1 MRTLPRFLAA
11 CASLLIAGGVVAQM
25 KPQPQSPVR
34 IEYTKA
40 KEAAEQAP
48 RISKEDAEKLLK
60 EGKAVFV
67 DVRSQNSYS
76 IGHIKGAI
84 SIPGS
89 QLAMRITEIPPKKKV
104 ITYCACHHEETAGLA
119 VEILKVH
126 GIKDAAALKGG
137 WIEWRDSHL
146 PMEGMSVH

>member
-1 MRTLPRFLAA
+1 MRRLPIVLA
-11 CASLLIAGGVVAQM
+11 SVVIAGGAVAQM

-48 RISKEDAEKLLK
+48 RISKEEAEKLVK

-67 DVRSQNSYS
+67 DGWTEQTYAV
-76 IGHIKGAI
+76 GHIKGAL

-89 QLAMRITEIPPKKKV
+89 QLAMRITEIPAKKKI
-104 ITYCACHHEETAGLA
+104 ITYCASHAEETAGLA
-119 VEILKVH
+119 VAILKAH

-146 PMEGMSVH
+146 PIEGISVR

>member
-1 MRTLPRFLAA
+1 MKRLSIA
-11 CASLLIAGGVVAQM
+11 CASLLIAGGAFAQM

-48 RISKEDAEKLLK
+48 RISKEEAQKLVK
-60 EGKAVFV
+60 SGKAVFV
-67 DVRSQNSYS
+67 DVRTEQTFAV
-76 IGHIKGAI
+76 GHIKGAL

-89 QLAMRITEIPPKKKV
+89 QLAMRITEIPAKKKI
-104 ITYCACHHEETAGLA
+104 ITYCACHAEETAGLA
-119 VEILKVH
+119 VAILKAH

-137 WIEWRDSHL
+137 WNEWRDSHL
-146 PMEGMSVH
+146 PIEGISVR